1 MNYTLP
7 IVISSG
13 QYMLHFDNAPIG
25 FLDLDSK
32 YNNTLTY
39 ETISGRKTYQVI
51 AGGGW
56 EELLSNYTSLTGRQ
70 PLPPRWAFGNF
81 ASRFGYHSEAETRN
95 TIVKF
100 REDKIPVDAVILDL
114 FWFGK
119 DIQGTLGNLEVYR
132 DSFPNFEKMIAD
144 FDKIGVKT
152 IPITEPFILT
162 TSSKWKEAVEENVL
176 ATDSIGNP
184 FTYDFY
190 FGNTGLIDLF
200 KPKGRQW
207 FWEIYRRLAEMGVA
221 GVWGD
226 LGEPE
231 VHPSNLYHAIGSADE
246 VHNIYGHSW
255 AQLVYEGY
263 RSEYP
268 NQRPFILM
276 RSGAAGS
283 QRFGLIPWSGD
294 VNRSWGGLKGQTEI
308 SLQMGMQGLAYMHSD
323 LGGFAGNQ
331 S

>member
-1 MNYTLP
+1 MNRRGNRLELYNRAHYGYETHSTLMNYTLP

-119 DIQGTLGNLEVYR
+119 DIQGTLG
-132 DSFPNFEKMIAD
+132 K
-144 FDKIGVKT
+144 
-152 IPITEPFILT
+152 
-162 TSSKWKEAVEENVL
+162 
-176 ATDSIGNP
+176 
-184 FTYDFY
+184 
-190 FGNTGLIDLF
+190 FG
-200 KPKGRQW
+200 
-207 FWEIYRRLAEMGVA
+207 
-221 GVWGD
+221 
-226 LGEPE
+226 
-231 VHPSNLYHAIGSADE
+231 
-246 VHNIYGHSW
+246 
-255 AQLVYEGY
+255 
-263 RSEYP
+263 
-268 NQRPFILM
+268 
-276 RSGAAGS
+276 
-283 QRFGLIPWSGD
+283 
-294 VNRSWGGLKGQTEI
+294 
-308 SLQMGMQGLAYMHSD
+308 SLQRQLP
-323 LGGFAGNQ
+323 
-331 S
+331 

>member
-1 MNYTLP
+1 M
-7 IVISSG
+7 
-13 QYMLHFDNAPIG
+13 
-25 FLDLDSK
+25 
-32 YNNTLTY
+32 
-39 ETISGRKTYQVI
+39 
-51 AGGGW
+51 
-56 EELLSNYTSLTGRQ
+56 
-70 PLPPRWAFGNF
+70 
-81 ASRFGYHSEAETRN
+81 
-95 TIVKF
+95 
-100 REDKIPVDAVILDL
+100 

-221 GVWGD
+221 GD
-226 LGEPE
+226 
-231 VHPSNLYHAIGSADE
+231 
-246 VHNIYGHSW
+246 
-255 AQLVYEGY
+255 
-263 RSEYP
+263 
-268 NQRPFILM
+268 M
-276 RSGAAGS
+276 
-283 QRFGLIPWSGD
+283 
-294 VNRSWGGLKGQTEI
+294 
-308 SLQMGMQGLAYMHSD
+308 
-323 LGGFAGNQ
+323 GGFRRTR
-331 S
+331 SSSF